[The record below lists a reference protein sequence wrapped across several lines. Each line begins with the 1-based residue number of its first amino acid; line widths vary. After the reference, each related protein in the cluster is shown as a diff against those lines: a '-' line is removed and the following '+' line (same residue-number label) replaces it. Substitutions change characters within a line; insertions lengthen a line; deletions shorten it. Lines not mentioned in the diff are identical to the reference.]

1 MRSGYIKMK
10 LLFILISLI
19 YFTENYAFEYLSDA
33 GITTKPTI
41 VIDSTGIANEMTE
54 KNNNDYYSSVNP
66 LYLNI
71 PFYSNEILLPKDFIS
86 NSYLFNSLE
95 NVNDKESNFGLEK
108 SKLQLSKAMLM
119 NYSFIKKNEL
129 GTFGKII
136 GTAAGISAVGLGVYH
151 LIKYKEE
158 YFK

>member
-1 MRSGYIKMK
+1 MK

-19 YFTENYAFEYLSDA
+19 HFTENYAFEYLSDA
-33 GITTKPTI
+33 GITTTPTI
-41 VIDSTGIANEMTE
+41 VNDSTDIANEMTE
-54 KNNNDYYSSVNP
+54 KNYKDYYSPVNP